1 MGELKKK
8 YIVDEE
14 NRRIAVQ
21 IDIKD
26 FEEVEEGLEN
36 YALAQLIKLKRTG
49 RMILWMPIKPRP
61 TMKRW
66 KNQIER

>member
-8 YIVDEE
+8 YTVDEE

-26 FEEVEEGLEN
+26 FEEIEEVLEN
-36 YALAQLIKLKRTG
+36 YALAQLIKENREDDTLDGNQAKTYYET
-49 RMILWMPIKPRP
+49 LERP
-61 TMKRW
+61 D
-66 KNQIER
+66 